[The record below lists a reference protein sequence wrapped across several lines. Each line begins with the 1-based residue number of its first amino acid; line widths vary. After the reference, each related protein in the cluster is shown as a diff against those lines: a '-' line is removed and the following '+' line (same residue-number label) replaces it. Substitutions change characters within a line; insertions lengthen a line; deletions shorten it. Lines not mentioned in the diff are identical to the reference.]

1 MVCPSTSLRRN
12 PSRVWPWAKPVPF
25 RCYLSNVIVVTVKN
39 DQTGIVPTSNSSDT
53 LWIINWNRAPG
64 SHKYLGSESARKV
77 GQLFDLARLGR
88 IPDCKMAAMQRIPV
102 VRRKRQT
109 AVMVLAEAAGLAGHH
124 PATLRVRRL
133 RTCSGS
139 VVTIPEISV
148 PWNSLQNQER
158 HSESSLVTSV
168 KAQLKHGGLFSS
180 FLTKYSS

>member
-102 VRRKRQT
+102 VRSD
-109 AVMVLAEAAGLAGHH
+109 AEETSDSRDGFSRSCWFSGTSSCNIA
-124 PATLRVRRL
+124 
-133 RTCSGS
+133 CSAS
-139 VVTIPEISV
+139 TDMFWFCCHD
-148 PWNSLQNQER
+148 PWDFSP
-158 HSESSLVTSV
+158 
-168 KAQLKHGGLFSS
+168 LK
-180 FLTKYSS
+180 